1 MGSGRTGGIRQK
13 ERNVPQIIVAADR
26 GAAFG
31 EGAVTFRET
40 VNVADFE
47 SQHFATQL
55 VERIGWAVEDANQAE
70 QTSASPEDLPRGRRP
85 RQIADKSQPR
95 QTPDE
100 SQPRRTPDESQ
111 PRQTP
116 NKSQSRQTPD
126 ESQPR
131 QTPDESQSRQTPD
144 ESQPRQIADESQ
156 PPQITEATAPQ
167 RHERVIVQSPA

>member
-131 QTPDESQSRQTPD
+131 QTPDESQPRQTPD
-144 ESQPRQIADESQ
+144 ESRPRQIADESK
-156 PPQITEATAPQ
+156 PPQITEATGRR